1 MDKNLLP
8 KRRAVVDPAFGYR
21 QSNINKKGGFMLRR
35 SAPKPK
41 AKAKAEEKPKKKAK
55 AKPKKKKNKK
65 K

>member
-8 KRRAVVDPAFGYR
+8 KRRGVLDPAFGYR

-35 SAPKPK
+35 AAPKKKAKAAPKP
-41 AKAKAEEKPKKKAK
+41 KAK

>member
-8 KRRAVVDPAFGYR
+8 KRRAALDPAFGYR

-35 SAPKPK
+35 AAPKPK